1 MVSAPASLVANV
13 AIGEAGRH
21 IRARE
26 REAHTRNPCTRVQ
39 GRPPTDDRRPPRF
52 CTRVQKR

>member
-39 GRPPTDDRRPPRF
+39 
-52 CTRVQKR
+52 